1 MNCPF
6 CRIAKGELFAH
17 LLYEDDQVLSFLDA
31 APMAPGHALIVP
43 RAHVERFTEL
53 SQDQACRLFTV
64 AVLVGKALAEALAAP
79 GFTVGLNDG
88 LVAGQGVPH
97 VHLHLIPRF
106 PGDGGK
112 SLHSLLPYR
121 QLRPDPELARHVRDL
136 LSAQGK

>member
-1 MNCPF
+1 
-6 CRIAKGELFAH
+6 
-17 LLYEDDQVLSFLDA
+17 
-31 APMAPGHALIVP
+31 
-43 RAHVERFTEL
+43 VERFTEL
-53 SQDQACRLFTV
+53 SPDQACRLFTV
-64 AVLVGKALAEALAAP
+64 AVLVGKALAEALGAP

-121 QLRPDPELARHVRDL
+121 QLRPDPELARRVRDL
-136 LSAQGK
+136 LNAQGK

>member
-53 SQDQACRLFTV
+53 SQDQACRLFIV

-88 LVAGQGVPH
+88 LVAGQGVPPCAFASH
-97 VHLHLIPRF
+97 PPLPWGWREIPA
-106 PGDGGK
+106 
-112 SLHSLLPYR
+112 LPS
-121 QLRPDPELARHVRDL
+121 P
-136 LSAQGK
+136 LSAAASGSGAR